1 MSEEFIG
8 SQISRADVFVAFE
21 SDEMIICFTYTENGP
36 PMKSKYHCKVVYTFF
51 LYLDNSQTCSVLDAL
66 KNNIITCL
74 IKISSVYTS

>member
-36 PMKSKYHCKVVYTFF
+36 PMKSKYDCKVV
-51 LYLDNSQTCSVLDAL
+51 
-66 KNNIITCL
+66 
-74 IKISSVYTS
+74 